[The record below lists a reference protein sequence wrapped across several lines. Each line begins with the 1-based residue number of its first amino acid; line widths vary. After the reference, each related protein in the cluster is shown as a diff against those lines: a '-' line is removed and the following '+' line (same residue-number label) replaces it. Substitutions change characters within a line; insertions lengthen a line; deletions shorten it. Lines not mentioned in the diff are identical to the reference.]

1 MGVCFSNNNQNRK
14 IDNNF
19 PAGRKR
25 HINTHILYA
34 KEKEKY
40 VFYKN
45 INEEIN
51 IYAISTNKIIS
62 SMNKNR
68 QVWVNMLKDAEK
80 ILENESVGNQG
91 NQEELHKLNNLTD
104 VNNTNFHY
112 NVTFLIELFYQKDK
126 AKIKKN
132 LIKGPPNNLRWSIW
146 MGVALA
152 EESIKKL
159 NPKISSKNLIEE
171 SYSNLLNEKLSEK
184 LSEQI
189 NKDLHRTAPTIKFFQ
204 SAQAMQSLFNVL
216 KALTL
221 SDKELGYCQG
231 INILAANLLLVSD
244 GNESETFFFL
254 KFLFSN
260 QFCSIREFFTRGF
273 PKLHMFLHIC
283 KKLIKLHLPN
293 IFDKLE
299 DIIIQDEVWIF
310 KWLQSLFSL
319 TLDFSIGVRLWDC
332 IIAEGIEFIL
342 IFTLAF
348 LKFYESQI
356 LLAEDMVEF
365 VEIFTKKSLSD
376 KSLEEIIDIREKLIT
391 LTQNFKINLSD
402 IESLKNEYRND
413 KNIVNIYFE
422 EGSFYSNKGK
432 QVSDDENENRKSTD
446 KNCTEEKIIYE
457 KSNKTVENISLDKIA
472 LLKSENANKSIKT
485 KRSHKSVN
493 SQKPLEKNNYVDQEK
508 LNLDKS
514 DKTIEKNIFLETDK
528 LLAKEKEL
536 DSLMW
541 DTDNFNYT
549 VNKENN
555 VGIIDISDISIN
567 SSDSIIHKIE
577 DEEFEKKSI
586 LSSTKKDTNNF
597 KKRIDFEIIS
607 K

>member
-1 MGVCFSNNNQNRK
+1 MGVCFSSNSNRK
-14 IDNNF
+14 VNKNF
-19 PAGRKR
+19 EAGRKR

-51 IYAISTNKIIS
+51 IYAISTNKIVS

-68 QVWVNMLKDAEK
+68 QVWVNMLKEAEIYLETECNGDNELQK
-80 ILENESVGNQG
+80 I
-91 NQEELHKLNNLTD
+91 NNLKD
-104 VNNTNFHY
+104 VNNSYFHY
-112 NVTFLIELFYQKDK
+112 NVTFLIDNLYQKDK
-126 AKIKKN
+126 FKIKKN

-152 EESIKKL
+152 EESTRKL
-159 NPKISSKNLIEE
+159 NPKINTKYLIEE
-171 SYSNLLNEKLSEK
+171 FYANLLKEKLCEK
-184 LSEQI
+184 LNEQI
-189 NKDLHRTAPTIKFFQ
+189 NKDLHRTAPTINFFQ

-231 INILAANLLLVSD
+231 INILTAYLLLLSD

-254 KFLFSN
+254 KFLFTN

-299 DIIIQDEVWIF
+299 EFMIQDEVWIF

-332 IIAEGIEFIL
+332 ILAEGIEFIL
-342 IFTLAF
+342 IFTMSY
-348 LKFYESQI
+348 LKFFESQI
-356 LLAEDMVEF
+356 LLAQDMVEF
-365 VEIFTKKSLSD
+365 VEIFSKKSLSD
-376 KSLEEIIDIREKLIT
+376 KSLEEIVNFREKLIS

-402 IESLKNEYRND
+402 IECLKSEYKND

-432 QVSDDENENRKSTD
+432 ILTQEREECHKLNN
-446 KNCTEEKIIYE
+446 KNNLEEKIVYE
-457 KSNKTVENISLDKIA
+457 KDYNTEKNNSIKKNNVSNLENSNKYI
-472 LLKSENANKSIKT
+472 KSIK
-485 KRSHKSVN
+485 SDKSEKSDMSVG
-493 SQKPLEKNNYVDQEK
+493 KNNDEEIK
-508 LNLDKS
+508 LNL
-514 DKTIEKNIFLETDK
+514 DKTIEKNIFLES
-528 LLAKEKEL
+528 EKVLEKQRVL
-536 DSLMW
+536 DSLVW

-549 VNKENN
+549 INIENN
-555 VGIIDISDISIN
+555 VGNIDMSENSLISN
-567 SSDSIIHKIE
+567 DSIIQKIE
-577 DEEFEKKSI
+577 YEKKSI
-586 LSSTKKDTNNF
+586 LSSTIKYSINNE
-597 KKRIDFEIIS
+597 KRKYS
-607 K
+607 NKVLK

>member
-1 MGVCFSNNNQNRK
+1 MGVCFSSNSNRK
-14 IDNNF
+14 VNKNF
-19 PAGRKR
+19 EAGRKR

-51 IYAISTNKIIS
+51 IYAISTNKIVS

-68 QVWVNMLKDAEK
+68 QVWVNMLKEAEIYLETECNGDNELQK
-80 ILENESVGNQG
+80 I
-91 NQEELHKLNNLTD
+91 NNLKD
-104 VNNTNFHY
+104 VNNSYFHY
-112 NVTFLIELFYQKDK
+112 NVTFLIDNLYQKDK
-126 AKIKKN
+126 FKIKKN

-152 EESIKKL
+152 EESTRKL
-159 NPKISSKNLIEE
+159 NPKINTKYLIEE
-171 SYSNLLNEKLSEK
+171 FYANLLKEKLCEK
-184 LSEQI
+184 LNEQI
-189 NKDLHRTAPTIKFFQ
+189 NKDLHRTAPTINFFQ

-231 INILAANLLLVSD
+231 INILTAYLLLLSD

-254 KFLFSN
+254 KFLFTN

-299 DIIIQDEVWIF
+299 EFMIQDEVWIF

-332 IIAEGIEFIL
+332 ILAEGIEFIL
-342 IFTLAF
+342 IFTMSY
-348 LKFYESQI
+348 LKFFESQI
-356 LLAEDMVEF
+356 LLAQDMVEF
-365 VEIFTKKSLSD
+365 VEIFSKKSLSD
-376 KSLEEIIDIREKLIT
+376 KSLEEIVNFREKLIS

-402 IESLKNEYRND
+402 IECLKSEYKND

-432 QVSDDENENRKSTD
+432 ILTQEREECHKLNN
-446 KNCTEEKIIYE
+446 KNNLEEKIVYE
-457 KSNKTVENISLDKIA
+457 KDYNTEKNNSIKKNNVSNLENSNKYI
-472 LLKSENANKSIKT
+472 KSIK
-485 KRSHKSVN
+485 SDKSEKSDMSVG
-493 SQKPLEKNNYVDQEK
+493 KNNDEEIK
-508 LNLDKS
+508 LNL
-514 DKTIEKNIFLETDK
+514 DKTIEKNIFLES
-528 LLAKEKEL
+528 EKVLEKQRVL
-536 DSLMW
+536 DSLVW

-549 VNKENN
+549 INIENN
-555 VGIIDISDISIN
+555 VGNIDMSENSLISN
-567 SSDSIIHKIE
+567 DSIILKIE
-577 DEEFEKKSI
+577 YEKKSI
-586 LSSTKKDTNNF
+586 LSSTIKYSINNE
-597 KKRIDFEIIS
+597 K
-607 K
+607 